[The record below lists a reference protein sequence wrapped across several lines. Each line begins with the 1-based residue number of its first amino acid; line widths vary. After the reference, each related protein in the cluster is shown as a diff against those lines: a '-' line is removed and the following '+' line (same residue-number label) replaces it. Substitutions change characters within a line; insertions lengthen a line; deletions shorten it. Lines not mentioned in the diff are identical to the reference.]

1 MGRPYLALG
10 RIEILCSTPWSTTT
24 VVFSMAFRERLLE
37 AVKNPMPVRLL
48 STLVKVEIWAGG
60 TMVTGRFSTGC
71 GGWVS
76 TAVIDSSIKV
86 YELQQ
91 QHKLGCA

>member
-48 STLVKVEIWAGG
+48 STLVKDEIGAIGGMVAGR
-60 TMVTGRFSTGC
+60 VSASGC
-71 GGWVS
+71 GCVS

-91 QHKLGCA
+91 QHKLGCI